1 MLSTFVKILVTIC
14 LAVVIKAIHDL
25 SMFNP
30 NASLI
35 ELDDPSDKKIQTIKT
50 EFNPLLFKK
59 ELFPKEITLQSL
71 NNENPGYII
80 NDKNKLISLNA
91 IANES
96 NESEGQNDFSI
107 HENEKIVQDLN
118 LSEQMNE
125 AMKYFREP
133 LTMNVKHHL
142 SLYRGNVIVSL
153 SKNTHN
159 VCLFI
164 GITDNTTMYIF
175 NPKHKND
182 IIGYT
187 DGIQSIKKWGIKVIL
202 NRNDILSLPPEWFYV
217 YEVNDESIIGKITAD
232 TYLTFPY
239 NYLRSV

>member
-1 MLSTFVKILVTIC
+1 MLSTFLKILVTIL

-25 SMFNP
+25 GMFNP

-35 ELDDPSDKKIQTIKT
+35 QLDEPSDKKIQTIKT
-50 EFNPLLFKK
+50 ELNPMLFKK
-59 ELFPKEITLQSL
+59 ELFKDEITLESL
-71 NNENPGYII
+71 NKMNPGYII

-91 IANES
+91 ITEISS
-96 NESEGQNDFSI
+96 NQNDFSI
-107 HENEKIVQDLN
+107 HENEKIVQDLS
-118 LSEQMNE
+118 LSDQMNE
-125 AMKYFREP
+125 VMKYFREP
-133 LTMNVKHHL
+133 LTTNVRNHL

-159 VCLFI
+159 VCVFV
-164 GITDNTTMYIF
+164 GISDNTIMYLF

-202 NRNDILSLPPEWFYV
+202 NRNEILSIPPEWFYV
-217 YEVNDESIIGKITAD
+217 YEVNDDTLIGKITAD